1 MHTSLHSSHAPTQAT
16 LHTLYSDCIQ
26 LFMFL
31 CTVFASFLNKS
42 MVSEVTMTDPP
53 LLIASPSLY
62 PPPYAPSPTSSPSP
76 CLLPLLWE
84 SGTLGLQLY
93 SLRTRVISEA
103 LRFHRWPM
111 WTLVV
116 QRGVMVGCPRQ
127 LKANLEHRGG
137 AYVRIAVVGAQGRGT
152 GKEGETEGAHLP

>member
-1 MHTSLHSSHAPTQAT
+1 
-16 LHTLYSDCIQ
+16 
-26 LFMFL
+26 
-31 CTVFASFLNKS
+31 
-42 MVSEVTMTDPP
+42 MVSGVTMTDPP

-62 PPPYAPSPTSSPSP
+62 PPPSAPSPTPSPSP

-127 LKANLEHRGG
+127 LKANLEPRGG
-137 AYVRIAVVGAQGRGT
+137 AYVRIAVVGAQGRGE
-152 GKEGETEGAHLP
+152 GKEGRGGGQGKRGKQRVLTSHNASLTSSRRVLTCCYSET